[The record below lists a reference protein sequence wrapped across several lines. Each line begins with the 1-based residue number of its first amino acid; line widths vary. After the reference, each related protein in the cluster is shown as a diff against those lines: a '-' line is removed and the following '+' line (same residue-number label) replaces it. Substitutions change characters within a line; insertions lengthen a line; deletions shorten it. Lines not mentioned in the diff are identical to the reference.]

1 MKKFFS
7 ILIISLLIC
16 ETGFAKILL
25 LHCSDVKLVGFADYP
40 NLGPTHSETN
50 AETIMSLFDNIKS
63 FFPKNSD
70 ETEKADQDCYNINGP
85 TFISLKTDKELGKK
99 W

>member
-1 MKKFFS
+1 MD
-7 ILIISLLIC
+7 INQQNVN
-16 ETGFAKILL
+16 
-25 LHCSDVKLVGFADYP
+25 VKLVGFADYP

-63 FFPKNSD
+63 FFPKNSV
-70 ETEKADQDCYNINGP
+70 ETEKAVQDCYNINGP